1 MNRGAAAC
9 VAAGRWPAAQPFV
22 VVALIAIV
30 AGGLVAAATA
40 HAPSRIVIWMVAYL
54 VLVAGVAQLLL
65 GVGQALLAADVP
77 SRTWVALEFVL
88 FNTGN
93 AGVIA
98 GALTDRFAIVAGGE
112 ILFAIALGLFLF
124 GTRAAT
130 RRPALTAY
138 HGLIGVLL
146 VGAVVGLVLT
156 ARI

>member
-1 MNRGAAAC
+1 MSGGAAPC
-9 VAAGRWPAAQPFV
+9 VSAGRWLAARPFV

-30 AGGLVAAATA
+30 AGGLAAAATA
-40 HAPSRIVIWMVAYL
+40 HAPSRIIIWMAAYL
-54 VLVAGVAQLLL
+54 VLVAGLAQLLL

-88 FNTGN
+88 FNAGN
-93 AGVIA
+93 AGVIV
-98 GALTDRFAIVAGGE
+98 GALTDRFFIVAGGE
-112 ILFAIALGLFLF
+112 VLFAIALGLFLF

-130 RRPALTAY
+130 RRPSLTAY

-146 VGAVVGLVLT
+146 IGAVVGLVLT